1 MTKEEILEIINKVID
16 EQKIALTGTISSK
29 RYPNIKALS
38 LMSRDDIKTFHFSTK
53 RESTKV
59 KQMKRRSKGSIYFY
73 DKEKYIGIMFEGK
86 FKVENNT
93 KYGISQLYKLDAI
106 DPYDF
111 CSVTFTAKTV
121 YFYMNYQTVKIDL

>member
-16 EQKIALTGTISSK
+16 EQKIAIIGTTSSK
-29 RYPNIKALS
+29 RYPNVKALR
-38 LMSRDDIKTFHFSTK
+38 LMNREDINTFYFSTK
-53 RESTKV
+53 RESLKV

-73 DKEKYIGIMFEGK
+73 DKDKYVGIMFEGK

-93 KYGISQLYKLDAI
+93 KYGISELYKLDAI

-111 CSVTFTAKTV
+111 CSVIFKATTV